1 LANKENEVQVVIK
14 TVSTNTISLEH
25 EFIRACSQLTHKF
38 NTISAL
44 QWQAL
49 KQLKFD
55 IFLKKP
61 ANNIQLKILMEHFH
75 GTQNGKMRKPPALKF
90 ELTVLTQSSLYA
102 ELAPFALWPLYS
114 Q

>member
-1 LANKENEVQVVIK
+1 M
-14 TVSTNTISLEH
+14 VSTNKISLEH
-25 EFIRACSQLTHKF
+25 EFISRACSQLTNKF

-61 ANNIQLKILMEHFH
+61 ANNIQPKIWNTSMAHSME
-75 GTQNGKMRKPPALKF
+75 K
-90 ELTVLTQSSLYA
+90 
-102 ELAPFALWPLYS
+102 
-114 Q
+114 